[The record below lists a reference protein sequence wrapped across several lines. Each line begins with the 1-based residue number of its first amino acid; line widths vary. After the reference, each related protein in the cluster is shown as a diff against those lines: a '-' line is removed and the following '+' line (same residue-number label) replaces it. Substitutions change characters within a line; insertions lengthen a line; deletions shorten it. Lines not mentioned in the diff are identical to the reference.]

1 MTAPVV
7 AALVVGALV
16 AANVFILAVL
26 SKSKHDDEAWSR
38 ALADHLNGLE
48 DRHG

>member
-1 MTAPVV
+1 VSAPVIAAVVV
-7 AALVVGALV
+7 AGLV

-26 SKSKHDDEAWSR
+26 SKSKHDDEAWGR
-38 ALADHLNGLE
+38 ALADHLRDLE